1 VRSCCLAVLVGFL
14 SVAASAGGA
23 PAPAAKGKPLAVSVL
38 DKLRGQLDG
47 QDDPPALQAAK
58 ELGDS
63 GSPNAAEPLIAT
75 LAAGT
80 TPARAQAALAA
91 LGRLNAPR
99 SVDVLVLYA
108 GHRNNE
114 LRTQACK
121 ALAGLND
128 KRATTTLL
136 DRLGDAAPEVR
147 AAAAEG
153 LAARHERQATPRL
166 FLLVKRNDPGAAA
179 PLGSLATPDLI
190 PQLAELQGGI
200 DDAVLATALGEY
212 LKRDDVSDK
221 LRVEVVK
228 TIGKI
233 SGAAATTALIEY
245 TATVSPREDRPSRRE
260 AQKVIDERG
269 NGR

>member
-1 VRSCCLAVLVGFL
+1 MRSCCLAVLVASL
-14 SVAASAGGA
+14 SLAASAKG
-23 PAPAAKGKPLAVSVL
+23 APAAKGKVLATVVL
-38 DKLRGQLDG
+38 EKLRGQLDG
-47 QDDPPALQAAK
+47 ADDPPALQAAK

-63 GSPNAAEPLIAT
+63 GAPNAAEVLIAT

-80 TPARAQAALAA
+80 TPARAQAALDA

-99 SVDVLVLYA
+99 SLDVLVLYA

-114 LRTQACK
+114 LRARACK
-121 ALAGLND
+121 ALTGIGD
-128 KRATTTLL
+128 RRATAMLL

-147 AAAAEG
+147 AAAAGG
-153 LAARHERQATPRL
+153 LAARHERQAVARL
-166 FLLVKRNDPGAAA
+166 FLLVKRNDAGAAG
-179 PLGSLATPDLI
+179 PLGALASPDLI

-200 DDAVLATALGEY
+200 DDEVLATALGEY
-212 LKRDDVSDK
+212 IKRDDVADK

-233 SGAAATTALIEY
+233 GGAAATTALIEY
-245 TATVSPREDRPSRRE
+245 TAAVPAREDRPSKRE

-269 NGR
+269 STR